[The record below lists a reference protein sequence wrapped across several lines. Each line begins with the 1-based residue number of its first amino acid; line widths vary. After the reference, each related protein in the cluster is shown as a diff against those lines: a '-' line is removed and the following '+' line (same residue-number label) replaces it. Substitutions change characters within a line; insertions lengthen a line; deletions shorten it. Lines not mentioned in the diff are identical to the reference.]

1 MVNDTT
7 ERRVRLLRALGI
19 ILRIGGGVLLI
30 TAFLFALTV
39 LFPSTVGSVQGGFV
53 QWLRGIERGLAVWV
67 RGYLPVH
74 MAGLSHWI
82 VIIALLVL
90 GRALSYGSER
100 CRDRIEFLRFS
111 GDYERWKKEKHL
123 TDDAQI
129 LSPVNHILE
138 QLRSGKMKDREELL
152 KVFAV
157 TKKKLDEIGKNLA
170 FLSVDVVDSTGM
182 KVGEEKASVEHDF
195 KEYKRFV
202 EARLGAHNCIKAS
215 WTPDGTMGCFAN
227 VGDAV
232 DAAKD
237 LLSGLD
243 GFNRQIK
250 TMSRDFQV
258 RCGINAGYVYFD
270 PAIPLEEISDRVID
284 IAAHLQ
290 RSASPNGVCASKDA
304 LASLHGLDGFTPT
317 GKVVLGYEVYEWKGP
332 VDVGR

>member
-1 MVNDTT
+1 MENVGMVNDTT

-67 RGYLPVH
+67 RGYLPVR

-90 GRALSYGSER
+90 GRVLSYGSER

-123 TDDAQI
+123 TNDAQI
-129 LSPVNHILE
+129 LSPVNQILE
-138 QLRSGKMKDREELL
+138 QLRSGKLKDREELL

-202 EARLGAHNCIKAS
+202 EARLDAHNCIKAS

-243 GFNRQIK
+243 GFQPGTIK

-258 RCGINAGYVYFD
+258 RCGINAGLRLLRPGHTAGRNQRPSHRHCGA
-270 PAIPLEEISDRVID
+270 PA
-284 IAAHLQ
+284 A
-290 RSASPNGVCASKDA
+290 
-304 LASLHGLDGFTPT
+304 
-317 GKVVLGYEVYEWKGP
+317 
-332 VDVGR
+332 